1 MNRLVT
7 SIVGIVISGPIAVI
21 IWPVCFYGFGQSAIM
36 STLWSISGG
45 VLVFFASSLYMS
57 ARFLKKHGLSRKEYQ
72 YIKGNIK
79 EAKSKIF
86 RACKALLSIRHL
98 PSLKERIELVRMIRK
113 IYSLTKKEPKRFY
126 QAEKFYFSHLDST
139 LELAEKYVFLASQPK
154 KNKELDLSLI
164 ETRRTLEQLTKLVEE
179 DLYEVISN
187 DIQELDYEIDVAKQ
201 TLKNTKESSL
211 INGSRKWK

>member
-1 MNRLVT
+1 MNRFVT
-7 SIVGIVISGPIAVI
+7 SIVGIIISSPIAVI
-21 IWPVCFYGFGQSAIM
+21 IWPISFFGFGQSIFL
-36 STLWSISGG
+36 STLWSVLGG
-45 VLVFFASSLYMS
+45 VVVFGASSIFMS

-72 YIKGNIK
+72 YIKGNVK
-79 EAKSKIF
+79 EAKSKVF
-86 RACKALLSIRHL
+86 RASKALLSIRHI

-126 QAEKFYFSHLDST
+126 QAEQFYFSHLDST
-139 LELAEKYVFLASQPK
+139 LELAEKYVFLAAQPK

-164 ETRRTLEQLTKLVEE
+164 ETRRTLEKLTKSVEE

-201 TLKNTKESSL
+201 TIKTTKESSL
-211 INGSRKWK
+211 INGSGKWK